1 MFHNL
6 ARLFRYRG
14 LIQSLVARE
23 LKARYRG
30 SVLGFFWS
38 FINPLL
44 LLLVYSFVFT
54 FIMKDAHDKRI
65 EPYALFMFCGILP
78 WTWFSSSLS
87 ESAGVLISG
96 GNLIKKVLFPAEIL
110 PIVSVLANMVHFFFG
125 LPILAC
131 FLLYYHRPLN
141 AGELAFFP
149 LVVLVQLVLTMG
161 FAFILSALTVHFRD
175 IRDILS
181 NLLTFWFFATPI
193 IYPYFFFE
201 DAAHPDRVLWQ
212 ATALKLN
219 PFTHLAIS
227 YQEIL
232 FFDAPP
238 GSAAYGFGHL
248 KWLLVLGAISVV
260 FFLFGYFVF
269 DRLRDTFAEEV

>member
-1 MFHNL
+1 MLHNL
-6 ARLFRYRG
+6 VRLARYRG

-54 FIMKDAHDKRI
+54 FVMPAAHDPRV

-78 WTWFSSSLS
+78 WTWFSSSLN

-110 PIVSVLANMVHFFFG
+110 PIVTVLANMIHFFFG
-125 LPILAC
+125 LVILAG
-131 FLLYYHRPLN
+131 FLVWYQRPLN
-141 AGELAFFP
+141 LSELAIFP
-149 LVVLVQLVLTMG
+149 LAVAIQLVLTLG
-161 FAFILSALTVHFRD
+161 FALLLSALTVHFRD

-181 NLLTFWFFATPI
+181 NLLTFWFFSTPI
-193 IYPYFFFE
+193 IYPYFIFTDPNTGQE
-201 DAAHPDRVLWQ
+201 LWQ
-212 ATALKLN
+212 AQLLKLN
-219 PFTHLAIS
+219 PFTHLAIT

-232 FFDAPP
+232 FFNGPV
-238 GSAAYGFGHL
+238 GHL
-248 KWLLVLGAISVV
+248 LWLLVLGALSIA
-260 FFLFGYFVF
+260 FFLFGYWIF

>member
-1 MFHNL
+1 MLRNL
-6 ARLFRYRG
+6 ARLGRYRG

-38 FINPLL
+38 FFNPLL
-44 LLLVYSFVFT
+44 LLLVYSIVFKYVMT
-54 FIMKDAHDKRI
+54 AAHDPKV

-78 WTWFSSSLS
+78 WTWFASSLTEAS
-87 ESAGVLISG
+87 GVLIAG

-110 PIVSVLANMVHFFFG
+110 PIVTVLANMVHFFFG
-125 LPILAC
+125 LIILAG
-131 FLLYYHRPLN
+131 FLVWYQRPLN
-141 AGELAFFP
+141 PSELALFP
-149 LVVLVQLVLTMG
+149 LVVAVQLILTTA
-161 FAFILSALTVHFRD
+161 FALLLSSLTVHFRD

-193 IYPYFFFE
+193 IYPYFMFVDKDGKE
-201 DAAHPDRVLWQ
+201 MWQ
-212 ATALKLN
+212 GQLLKLN
-219 PFTHLAIS
+219 PFSHLAIT

-232 FFDAPP
+232 FFEGPV
-238 GSAAYGFGHL
+238 GHL
-248 KWLLVLGAISVV
+248 KLLLLLGVISIG
-260 FFLFGYFVF
+260 FFLLSYWVF

>member
-1 MFHNL
+1 MLRNL
-6 ARLFRYRG
+6 ARLGRYRG

-54 FIMKDAHDKRI
+54 YVMPAAHDPKV

-78 WTWFSSSLS
+78 WTWFASSLT
-87 ESAGVLISG
+87 ESSGVLISG

-110 PIVSVLANMVHFFFG
+110 PIVTVLANMVHFFFG
-125 LPILAC
+125 LPILAG
-131 FLLYYHRPLN
+131 FLIWYQRPLN
-141 AGELAFFP
+141 RQRARRVSRSSVA
-149 LVVLVQLVLTMG
+149 VQLILTTA
-161 FAFILSALTVHFRD
+161 FALLLSALTVHFRD

-193 IYPYFFFE
+193 IYPYFMF
-201 DAAHPDRVLWQ
+201 DGCGPARSPGRRQL
-212 ATALKLN
+212 LKLN
-219 PFTHLAIS
+219 PFTHLAIT

-232 FFDAPP
+232 FFNGPV
-238 GSAAYGFGHL
+238 GHL
-248 KWLLVLGAISVV
+248 KLAARAWRHFRGVL
-260 FFLFGYFVF
+260 LFGYCVF

>member
-1 MFHNL
+1 MVHNL

-54 FIMKDAHDKRI
+54 FVMPASHDPRV

-125 LPILAC
+125 LPILAG

-141 AGELAFFP
+141 ASELALFP
-149 LVVLVQLVLTMG
+149 LVVLVQLILTAG
-161 FAFILSALTVHFRD
+161 FALLLSALTVHFRD

-193 IYPYFFFE
+193 IYPYF
-201 DAAHPDRVLWQ
+201 LMTGWQ
-212 ATALKLN
+212 ARLLKLN
-219 PFTHLAIS
+219 PFTHLAIT

-232 FFDAPP
+232 FFEGPV
-238 GSAAYGFGHL
+238 GHL
-248 KWLLVLGAISVV
+248 KWLLVLGLISVV
-260 FFLFGYFVF
+260 FFLVGYFVF

>member
-6 ARLFRYRG
+6 AALVKYRG
-14 LIQSLVARE
+14 LIQSLVVRDV
-23 LKARYRG
+23 KARYRG

-38 FINPLL
+38 FFNPLL
-44 LLLVYSFVFT
+44 LLLVYSFVFSYVMT
-54 FIMKDAHDKRI
+54 AAHDPRI

-78 WTWFSSSLS
+78 WTWFSSSLA

-110 PIVSVLANMVHFFFG
+110 PIVTVLANMVHFFFG
-125 LPILAC
+125 LVILAG
-131 FLLYYHRPLN
+131 FLLWYRRPLN
-141 AGELAFFP
+141 LSELAIFP
-149 LVVLVQLVLTMG
+149 LVVLVQLVLTTG
-161 FAFILSALTVHFRD
+161 FALIVSALTVHFRD

-193 IYPYFFFE
+193 IYPYFLF
-201 DAAHPDRVLWQ
+201 DGVWQ
-212 ATALKLN
+212 GQLLKFN
-219 PFTHLAIS
+219 PFTHLAIT

-232 FFDAPP
+232 FFSGPV
-238 GSAAYGFGHL
+238 GHL
-248 KWLLVLGAISVV
+248 KWLLLLGAISIV